1 MIDHLIKKYFN
12 IQVVDYQLVKTIDTL
27 VFKVQN
33 TEGVCFAAKLYKA
46 HNKALVEKIKYKALF
61 LDFVKQ
67 QTNLQIQALPQTVSP
82 LVDWEGE
89 KRYLV
94 LNEWIEGEKPAIKD
108 AHLMQKMGKMMAQLH
123 NAASVFP
130 TKLPVLSIDNALIQ
144 AVKFKILARRNK
156 YDFDAKRLDLAFE
169 KMALTYQNTGNAPS
183 VFGLIHSDLHFSN
196 IITNDEGTLSPI
208 DFDELAYGHY
218 LLDMAITLNEIE
230 DYDDAIFLKDNYLNA
245 YLENRPISTNHY
257 TYIVD
262 FQRIASAIYLNWL
275 LENGNEDLLEN
286 KKMWQFGRQALDKI
300 LDFKECP

>member
-1 MIDHLIKKYFN
+1 MIAKLIKKYFN
-12 IQVVDYQLVKTIDTL
+12 IQIADYQLVKTIDTL

-33 TEGVCFAAKLYKA
+33 TEGVCFTAKLYKA
-46 HNKALVEKIKYKALF
+46 HNKALVEKIRHNALF

-67 QTNLQIQALPQTVSP
+67 LTNLKIQALPQTDFP

-94 LNEWIEGEKPAIKD
+94 LNEWIEGEKPALKD
-108 AHLMQKMGKMMAQLH
+108 AQLMQKMGKMTAQLH

-130 TKLPVLSIDNALIQ
+130 TNIPVLNIDNSLIQ
-144 AVKFKILARRNK
+144 TVKFKILARRNQ

-169 KMALTYQNTGNAPS
+169 KMALTYQKAGNDPS
-183 VFGLIHSDLHFSN
+183 VFGLIHSDLHFAN
-196 IITNDEGTLSPI
+196 VIINDEGELSPI

-218 LLDMAITLNEIE
+218 LLDIAITLNEIE
-230 DYDDAIFLKDNYLNA
+230 DYDDAIFLKENYLNA
-245 YLENRPISTNHY
+245 YLQNRPINSNHY
-257 TYIVD
+257 AYTVD

-300 LDFKECP
+300 LAFDESF